1 MAVTEVDVRRPFAAI
16 GERTG
21 LCRALDRM
29 GPATPAELALRSGF
43 PEGFVEDWLSGLG
56 AEGYVLREG
65 DGRYRLA
72 QPRW

>member
-1 MAVTEVDVRRPFAAI
+1 MKWVPSKSNWYSDPSWKMMSVTSP
-16 GERTG
+16 
-21 LCRALDRM
+21 M
-29 GPATPAELALRSGF
+29 GPKATPAELALRSGF

>member
-1 MAVTEVDVRRPFAAI
+1 MVATEVDVRRPFAAI

-21 LCRALDRM
+21 LCRALARV
-29 GPATPAELALRSGF
+29 GSATPAELALRSGL

-56 AEGYVLREG
+56 AEGYVRREG

-72 QPRW
+72 QHRW

>member
-1 MAVTEVDVRRPFAAI
+1 MTATEVDVRRPFVAI

-21 LCRALDRM
+21 LCRALDRI
-29 GPATPAELALRSGF
+29 GSATAAELAWRSGF
-43 PEGFVEDWLSGLG
+43 PEGFVEDWLTGLG

-65 DGRYRLA
+65 DGRYRLV